1 MAQEHGQQPPI
12 ATYVKVWGMLFVLAA
27 MSYSVG
33 YFNVQ
38 GLLRW
43 ILLVVLMLLQAG
55 LIVSLLMHLVWERL
69 ALVFAIILPPTLLVA
84 LIGIGALDG
93 WSTLSTRSM
102 FFGAEATPPPAAEHT
117 K

>member
-12 ATYVKVWGMLFVLAA
+12 ATYVKVWALLFVLAGT
-27 MSYSVG
+27 SYAVG
-33 YFNVQ
+33 ASHIE

-43 ILLVVLMLLQAG
+43 FLLVVLMLLQAG

-69 ALVFAIILPPTLLVA
+69 ALVFAIILPPMLLIT

-93 WSTLSTRSM
+93 LYTVDTRNL
-102 FFGAEATPPPAAEHT
+102 FFGAESTPAPAAEHR
-117 K
+117 

>member
-1 MAQEHGQQPPI
+1 MTQEHGQQPPI
-12 ATYVKVWGMLFVLAA
+12 ATYVKVWGLLFVLAA

-33 YFNVQ
+33 YFHVQ

-55 LIVSLLMHLVWERL
+55 LIISLLMHLVWERL
-69 ALVFAIILPPTLLVA
+69 ALVFAIILPPLLLIS

-93 WSTLSTRSM
+93 LYTVDVRHV
-102 FFGAEATPPPAAEHT
+102 FFSAETAPAPAEHR
-117 K
+117 

>member
-12 ATYVKVWGMLFVLAA
+12 ATYVKVWGLLFVLAG
-27 MSYSVG
+27 MSYCVG
-33 YFNVQ
+33 FFGVQ

-69 ALVFAIILPPTLLVA
+69 ALVFAIILPPLLLLT

-93 WSTLSTRSM
+93 LYTVGTRNM
-102 FFGAEATPPPAAEHT
+102 FFGAGATTTPAEHR
-117 K
+117 